1 VGKIL
6 RKNYQPSYTLGATW
20 YPAMPILSKK
30 NLAFRLD
37 YLYRKRYLKSKW
49 LFMKGIPI
57 TTVETNTMLAESLIE
72 EHINNMHHAEKT
84 FGKRGQLNDGVL
96 WENFE
101 NFSWCCEHSPVKGT
115 IEIGYLDNSNS
126 NVKHISIP
134 VETNFGVVCI
144 KEKEKNYKITWSY
157 SLS

>member
-1 VGKIL
+1 
-6 RKNYQPSYTLGATW
+6 
-20 YPAMPILSKK
+20 
-30 NLAFRLD
+30 
-37 YLYRKRYLKSKW
+37 
-49 LFMKGIPI
+49 
-57 TTVETNTMLAESLIE
+57 
-72 EHINNMHHAEKT
+72 
-84 FGKRGQLNDGVL
+84 
-96 WENFE
+96 
-101 NFSWCCEHSPVKGT
+101 VKGT